1 MAEALFNKQ
10 GFDGALMRDI
20 ATAAKMQPASVYY
33 YFESKEELLWAVWE
47 KGGLEL
53 VNRVID
59 AIADKTDP
67 WQRMETACVA
77 HTTGLLDWRR
87 ANQALFIMPPWH
99 YPDGI
104 KARVI
109 ALRDEYENIFIG
121 LIDDLP
127 LRKGVDR
134 RYLRLT
140 VIGAL
145 SWSLFWFKKERD
157 TPATIAKQIL
167 SMLRVPASKTL
178 NRSWAS
184 NALGT
189 FGRSATAT
197 LTADPTGIALVG
209 RCDKT
214 LADSSLA
221 ALFKTNC
228 PRSRLGGT
236 ARSNCRPDPGSSI
249 SAPRFRVSPAQ
260 DPPAR
265 LCFADRHVRRRY
277 RRSAG

>member
-1 MAEALFNKQ
+1 MKMASETSAKQKKVRNDKGMPGDGEPLTKGAQAKARIICVAEALFNKQ
-10 GFDGALMRDI
+10 GFDGASMRDI
-20 ATAAKMQPASVYY
+20 AAAAEMQPASMYY

-53 VNRVID
+53 LNRVSD

-77 HTTGLLDWRR
+77 HTSGLLDWRR
-87 ANQALFIMPPWH
+87 ANQALFVMPPWH
-99 YPDGI
+99 YPESI

-109 ALRDEYENIFIG
+109 ALRDEYEKIFVS

-157 TPATIAKQIL
+157 TPAAIAKQIL
-167 SMLRVPASKTL
+167 AMLRSGVE
-178 NRSWAS
+178 
-184 NALGT
+184 
-189 FGRSATAT
+189 
-197 LTADPTGIALVG
+197 
-209 RCDKT
+209 
-214 LADSSLA
+214 LA
-221 ALFKTNC
+221 K
-228 PRSRLGGT
+228 
-236 ARSNCRPDPGSSI
+236 
-249 SAPRFRVSPAQ
+249 
-260 DPPAR
+260 
-265 LCFADRHVRRRY
+265 
-277 RRSAG
+277 

>member
-1 MAEALFNKQ
+1 MTAETPTKGKKPRTDKKMPGDRSILTKGAQAKVRIISVAETLFNKQ
-10 GFDGALMRDI
+10 GFDGASMRDI

-33 YFESKEELLWAVWE
+33 HFVSKEELLWAVWE

-53 VNRVID
+53 VNRVKD
-59 AIADKTDP
+59 AIADKTGP

-109 ALRDEYENIFIG
+109 ALRDEYEKIFIG

-127 LRKGVDR
+127 LRKGLDR

-140 VIGAL
+140 LIGAL

-157 TPATIAKQIL
+157 SPAMIAKQIL
-167 SMLRVPASKTL
+167 AMLRA
-178 NRSWAS
+178 
-184 NALGT
+184 
-189 FGRSATAT
+189 
-197 LTADPTGIALVG
+197 GIEDA
-209 RCDKT
+209 K
-214 LADSSLA
+214 
-221 ALFKTNC
+221 
-228 PRSRLGGT
+228 
-236 ARSNCRPDPGSSI
+236 
-249 SAPRFRVSPAQ
+249 
-260 DPPAR
+260 
-265 LCFADRHVRRRY
+265 
-277 RRSAG
+277 